1 MEIADLLAK
10 HKTIK
15 SFGSEYSIIIN
26 PEKYRNDA
34 DCINALS
41 PTLNDLQVAYGSKM
55 KLWIQE
61 QIDLLQ
67 TITGVRDKLLAH
79 QVVMLI
85 ETFLTNG
92 NVKASMLL
100 NFFHKLIAGQYGRFY
115 GSIDIMY
122 IGECW
127 QSYIQTCRSIYND
140 QKRKIR
146 EEEQARIDAERKRQ
160 MDLHNENAITYEEFR
175 RIQKEQSG
183 LDLPTFNQLINS
195 IVKTP

>member
-15 SFGSEYSIIIN
+15 SFGSEYGIIIH
-26 PEKYRNDA
+26 PERYRNDA
-34 DCINALS
+34 ECINAYS
-41 PTLNDLQVAYGSKM
+41 PTLGDLQVAYGSKM
-55 KLWIQE
+55 KVWLQE

-92 NVKASMLL
+92 NVKASMLM
-100 NFFHKLIAGQYGRFY
+100 NFFHKLISGQYGRFY
-115 GSIDIMY
+115 GSIDIMQ

-127 QSYIQTCRSIYND
+127 QSYIENCRKIYND
-140 QKRKIR
+140 QKRRIR
-146 EEEQARIDAERKRQ
+146 EEKQAMIEAERKRQ
-160 MDLHNENAITYEEFR
+160 LEKSRENAITYDEFR
-175 RIQKEQSG
+175 RIQKEKTG
-183 LDLPTFNQLINS
+183 VDMPHFNQLLQS
-195 IVKTP
+195 IVNTP

>member
-15 SFGSEYSIIIN
+15 SFGNEYGIIIN
-26 PEKYRNDA
+26 PERYRNDLE
-34 DCINALS
+34 CINACS
-41 PTLNDLQVAYGSKM
+41 PTLNDLQVAYGSRM
-55 KLWIQE
+55 KIWLKD

-92 NVKASMLL
+92 NVKASMLM
-100 NFFHKLIAGQYGRFY
+100 NFFHKLISGQYGRFY
-115 GSIDIMY
+115 GSIDIMQ

-127 QSYIQTCRSIYND
+127 QSYVEYCRTTYKD
-140 QKRKIR
+140 QKRMIK
-146 EEEQARIDAERKRQ
+146 EKKQAMIEAEKKMQ
-160 MDLHNENAITYEEFR
+160 MEKSRENAITYDEFR
-175 RIQKEQSG
+175 KIQKEQTGVDEPS
-183 LDLPTFNQLINS
+183 FNQLLQS
-195 IVKTP
+195 IFKTR